1 MDQFLGKSQQQ
12 KWKKI
17 NEQTKNIY
25 RKAYINSRLVHLY
38 NDNNVTKGLWII
50 IIEKI
55 TSIHTQTHKRVFSQN
70 KENVKL

>member
-1 MDQFLGKSQQQ
+1 MNGSIFGKITVT
-12 KWKKI
+12 KMKKKI

-50 IIEKI
+50 IIEK
-55 TSIHTQTHKRVFSQN
+55 
-70 KENVKL
+70 